1 MCANL
6 PESCYA
12 ASPYT
17 GQTVKII
24 RGETCFFCLRA
35 EDYSAI
41 NRDRGVSDVQRAAMV
56 GGVVYGWDSKQADPQ
71 NYTVAGIYH
80 DPAEMEM

>member
-1 MCANL
+1 MCGVL

-24 RGETCFFCLRA
+24 RGETCFFGLTA
-35 EDYSAI
+35 ADYAAI
-41 NRDRGVSDVQRAAMV
+41 NADCGVSNAQRAAMV
-56 GGVVYGWDSKQADPQ
+56 GGVLYGWESQQADPQ
-71 NYTVAGIYH
+71 NYNQAGTYCG
-80 DPAEMEM
+80 PAEKE